1 VNRTLVLCCISEAS
15 AFTWSETLILPGVI
29 NAPDIT
35 TWAASAS
42 VQNKN
47 VTLGSF
53 HSNQTLEVRKVETS
67 HLILLRFSWSIG
79 EYTKLLIACSGREK
93 WIRLLNF
100 HMKFLSWSLYSHY
113 LPVSK
118 WIASKISFYVHSDN
132 IFLHFVW
139 LQWGLLEHF

>member
-1 VNRTLVLCCISEAS
+1 MVNRTLVLCCISEAS
-15 AFTWSETLILPGVI
+15 AFTWSETVILPEVI

-53 HSNQTLEVRKVETS
+53 HSNRTLEVRKVETS

-79 EYTKLLIACSGREK
+79 EYTKLLVVCSGREK
-93 WIRLLNF
+93 WIRLSNF
-100 HMKFLSWSLYSHY
+100 L
-113 LPVSK
+113 
-118 WIASKISFYVHSDN
+118 
-132 IFLHFVW
+132 
-139 LQWGLLEHF
+139 